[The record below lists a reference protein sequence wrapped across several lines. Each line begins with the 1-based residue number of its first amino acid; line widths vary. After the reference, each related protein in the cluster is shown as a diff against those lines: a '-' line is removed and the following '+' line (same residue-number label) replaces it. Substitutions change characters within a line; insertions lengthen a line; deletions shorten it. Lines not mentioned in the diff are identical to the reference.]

1 MLKKVVFYIVLIA
14 LLANF
19 SSTKA
24 QRTRM
29 PNNPNYDLKPYHFGF
44 LLGLNNMDFTLKNV
58 QELNTSID
66 TLYGIEPS
74 PKLGFNVG
82 ILANLRL
89 GEYFD
94 LRFTPT
100 LSFGERNINYF
111 IKFNNT
117 VFSEVNKKIES
128 TYLEFPLELKY
139 KSKRLINSRAYLIGG
154 AKYILDLASQA
165 KKKEENEEIIVKLRR
180 DDIMLSL
187 GVGFDFY
194 LTYFKFATEL
204 KMSWGMKNLLIYEN
218 NVYTDGIERLRNKM
232 LQISFTFE

>member
-165 KKKEENEEIIVKLRR
+165 KKKEENEDIIVKLRR

>member
-58 QELNTSID
+58 QELNTNID

-94 LRFTPT
+94 LRFTPS

-139 KSKRLINSRAYLIGG
+139 KSKRLVNSRAYLIGG

-165 KKKEENEEIIVKLRR
+165 KKKEENDEIIVKLRR